1 VESVDTPNV
10 IVRQPTFFDILVEH
24 DPPGTLPGENT
35 DDVLRI
41 QCWVKRIAAHY
52 PEEAALKAERFLAET
67 RGVRN
72 TRVKRWR
79 YSSRSQQKG
88 VKPDGTLFT

>member
-10 IVRQPTFFDILVEH
+10 IVRQPVFFDILVEH
-24 DPPGTLPGENT
+24 DPPGTEPGTNI

-41 QCWVKRIAAHY
+41 RCWVKRIAAHY
-52 PEEAALKAERFLAET
+52 PEEAALKAERFLVET

-72 TRVKRWR
+72 IRVKRWR
-79 YSSRSQQKG
+79 YSDRRQQKG
-88 VKPDGTLFT
+88 AKSDGTLLT